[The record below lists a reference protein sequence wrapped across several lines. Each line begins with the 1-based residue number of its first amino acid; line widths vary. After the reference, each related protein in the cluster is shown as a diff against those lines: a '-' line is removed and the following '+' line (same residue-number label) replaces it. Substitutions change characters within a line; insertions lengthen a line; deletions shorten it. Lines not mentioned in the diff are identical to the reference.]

1 MHCNT
6 YMKITQTNNS
16 NKFDTLH
23 CQIEAMFTAGRIKFL
38 IMGLYILA
46 FKQVMKLILNAVVS
60 F

>member
-1 MHCNT
+1 
-6 YMKITQTNNS
+6 MKITQTNNS

-23 CQIEAMFTAGRIKFL
+23 CQIEAMFTAGRINFL